1 MKGLSHLEAISSV
14 FGPFSARN
22 ADIEQGEEVHE
33 IRIVA
38 GEPIAGA
45 TTLTSPGSFEV
56 ESHHLGK
63 VIVIL
68 NAR

>member
-1 MKGLSHLEAISSV
+1 MVLNVTSDEDDEIHAHTSGDGYELEV
-14 FGPFSARN
+14 K
-22 ADIEQGEEVHE
+22 
-33 IRIVA
+33 A
-38 GEPIAGA
+38 GVPASGSF
-45 TTLTSPGSFEV
+45 TLTSPGSFEV